1 MIEIQT
7 FVLMFEF
14 RVLFRTFIFTFWR
27 DGGCADIIKRWIR
40 RTILRRYSD
49 DGF

>member
-14 RVLFRTFIFTFWR
+14 RVLFRTFIFIFWR
-27 DGGCADIIKRWIR
+27 DGVWADIIKKVD
-40 RTILRRYSD
+40 TKNHSTQIL
-49 DGF
+49 G

>member
-27 DGGCADIIKRWIR
+27 DGVCADIIKKPFYADTRM
-40 RTILRRYSD
+40 TV
-49 DGF
+49 FN